1 MMARIVPYDFVFDY
15 LPQNVVVKPMFGMY
29 YLYFNKK
36 IMLILRRAS
45 KNPGMNGVWVA
56 TSKEHHQSLE
66 KDIPAL
72 VDFILDNGE
81 MHDSNWRLIKDDHD
95 DFETAAIQICELIAH
110 GDKRIGKETKAGAE
124 S

>member
-36 IMLILRRAS
+36 IMLILRKAS
-45 KNPGMNGVWVA
+45 KNLDMNGIWIA

-72 VDFILDNGE
+72 VDFIDNGE

-95 DFETAAIQICELIAH
+95 DFETAAIQVCELIAH
-110 GDKRIGKETKAGAE
+110 GDKRIGKETKARAE
-124 S
+124 L